1 VNLAHWCKCGHGL
14 PAHLHNREGTDC
26 GICPDCPRFR
36 RAWLATLA
44 GPPTPKDRTR

>member
-1 VNLAHWCKCGHGL
+1 VTAARWCRCGHGQ
-14 PAHLHNREGTDC
+14 PAHEHNRDGTDC
-26 GICPDCPRFR
+26 GLCPCERFR